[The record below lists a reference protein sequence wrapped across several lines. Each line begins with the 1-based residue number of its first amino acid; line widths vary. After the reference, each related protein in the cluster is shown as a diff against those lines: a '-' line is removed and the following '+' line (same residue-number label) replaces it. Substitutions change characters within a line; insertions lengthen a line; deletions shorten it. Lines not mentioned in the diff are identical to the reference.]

1 MPESQFPPELDRLS
15 VDLVVAAARFTRAA
29 AHSSGAT
36 EAQAVWRALS
46 ILDEHGPMRVSDFAI
61 IDRCS
66 QPTATT
72 MLQRLEQSGAVQRV
86 PDPSDGRA
94 TLLSLADAGRDRL
107 RALRLEVAD
116 GLRERMSQLTPTQR
130 EQARAAVA
138 VLTALVRD

>member
-1 MPESQFPPELDRLS
+1 MPEPQLASDLDRLS
-15 VDLVVAAARFTRAA
+15 VDLVVSAARFTRAA

-46 ILDEHGPMRVSDFAI
+46 ILDEHGPMRVGDFAV

-94 TLLSLADAGRDRL
+94 TLLSLSERGTDRL
-107 RALRLEVAD
+107 NALRIDVAN
-116 GLRERMSQLTPTQR
+116 GLRERMSNLSAEQR
-130 EQARAAVA
+130 EQARAAVE
-138 VLTALVRD
+138 VLGALVED

>member
-1 MPESQFPPELDRLS
+1 MPEPQLPSELDRLS

-46 ILDEHGPMRVSDFAI
+46 ILDEHGPVRVSDFAL

-86 PDPSDGRA
+86 PDPRDGRA
-94 TLLSLADAGRDRL
+94 TLLSLSEQGSARL
-107 RALRLEVAD
+107 HALRTDVAD
-116 GLRERMSQLTPTQR
+116 GLRERMSNLSPGQR
-130 EQARAAVA
+130 EQVRTAVE
-138 VLTALVRD
+138 VLDALVRD